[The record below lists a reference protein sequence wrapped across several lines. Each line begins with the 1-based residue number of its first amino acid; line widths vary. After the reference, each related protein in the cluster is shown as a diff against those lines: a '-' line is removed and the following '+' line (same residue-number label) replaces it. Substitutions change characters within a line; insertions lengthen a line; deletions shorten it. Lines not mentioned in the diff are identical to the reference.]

1 MLMFILTISCLT
13 TSSFPWF
20 MDLSFQV
27 PIQCYSLQHQI
38 LLSSPLTVVSALAQP
53 FHSGAIGNSP
63 PLLPVA
69 YWTPPHLGDSSFG
82 VISFWPF
89 ILFVRFSQPVYWDDL
104 PFPPPVDHLLSEL
117 SAMTSPSWVALHGMA
132 YSFIELCKPLHHDKA
147 VVFEG
152 ELGK

>member
-1 MLMFILTISCLT
+1 M
-13 TSSFPWF
+13 
-20 MDLSFQV
+20 FQV
-27 PIQCYSLQHQI
+27 PIQYCSLQHQI

-63 PLLPVA
+63 PLLPVV